1 MRRALVG
8 SLAGLALACAGCGS
22 GGASSGQFAGLSRY
36 DAETSALEALHQE
49 EGDPSSPVYG
59 QALLFGHAAHGQR
72 PDGNQAWIV
81 SLKTTAGKASPYC
94 VAIWSETQA
103 AFQTK
108 YGYGLIPC
116 PGGV

>member
-1 MRRALVG
+1 MRA
-8 SLAGLALACAGCGS
+8 AGLAAVLGLCLAVAAC

-36 DAETSALEALHQE
+36 DAENSALDALHQE
-49 EGDPSSPVYG
+49 EGDPASPIYG

-81 SLKTTAGKASPYC
+81 SLKTRTGKASPYC

-103 AFQTK
+103 AFQTR